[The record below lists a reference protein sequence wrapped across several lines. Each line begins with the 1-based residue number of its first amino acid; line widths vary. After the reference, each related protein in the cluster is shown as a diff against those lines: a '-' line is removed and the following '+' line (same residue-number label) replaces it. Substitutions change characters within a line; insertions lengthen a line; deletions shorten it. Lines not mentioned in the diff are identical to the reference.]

1 MFVHVCRL
9 YCRKKR
15 RAREHAR
22 RQPAI
27 RPIRRF
33 QPSDFITRE
42 ETSSH
47 NNVEANTNKDA
58 PPSYSDV
65 SQNAEGQPPSYPGA

>member
-1 MFVHVCRL
+1 M
-9 YCRKKR
+9 
-15 RAREHAR
+15 
-22 RQPAI
+22 QPAVLL
-27 RPIRRF
+27 RRH
-33 QPSDFITRE
+33 QPSFESRTVDSTRE

-65 SQNAEGQPPSYPGA
+65 SQNSVGLPPSYPGA